1 MTEIGLS
8 DGSRVHVSRPADH
21 VRTRIAQV
29 MQGVPGDAS
38 GMWVDVGAGMHLNPA
53 HIVYVK
59 DQDEPSQGQ
68 THADRAD
75 A

>member
-8 DGSRVHVSRPADH
+8 DGSRVHVSRPADD
-21 VRTRIAQV
+21 VRTRVARV
-29 MQGVPGDAS
+29 MHHGVLGDAS
-38 GMWVDVGAGMHLNPA
+38 EMWVDVGAGMHLNPA

-59 DQDEPSQGQ
+59 DEPSHGQ